1 MAKPQ
6 HSRAKARVPFRST
19 ALHASGTKLCV
30 LALAIGMAGSAHAQ
44 QSEAV
49 EEITITG
56 SRIQRVSGMETP
68 TPVTVVSLTNLA
80 DMNPRQLVE
89 SLSQLPQFL
98 NNQRPQNTGGLTTG
112 GSNLNLRGAG
122 SSRTLVLLNG
132 RRMPS
137 GNRYGV
143 VNVSAL
149 PQAAISNVEIV
160 TGGASA
166 AYGTDA
172 VAGVVNFVLNTE
184 FEGFTANV
192 QAGTTTR
199 RDGDNYGASATYGT
213 AIGDRGHLLLSAD
226 WYDQEIIHSLD
237 ALKSRPWFQQ
247 RAWVTNPT
255 PGGPTFITRNF
266 VRQTNMATGGII
278 NQPGS
283 ALDKLE
289 FVRSGGQIVTQPL
302 NFSGVGI
309 RNGGCNCFAE
319 NERDKSWGMDADN
332 AVQQAN
338 YRHSLFGY
346 YDFDVNENLTLFA
359 QGIYGFAG
367 VRGPWFNSVVLTGP
381 WQATIFAENPFLPPN
396 VRTTMAAEGRDRF
409 NMGYSG
415 LAPLDRASP
424 LGSYNV
430 EQNDEVYSGTVGFDY
445 NFSEGFLEGWNLN
458 TYAQYSESGQ
468 EMIFR
473 GGMIMG
479 RLPLALDV
487 VSHPTTGSP
496 VCRAALVNPGTF
508 GDCVPVNLFGGVES
522 VSPRAASY
530 LLDEKAVVASDSE
543 QTVAEAVLNGEV
555 HEGIGAGPVMMAVGA
570 SYRKDE
576 LRQWKHD
583 LRDEFVYL
591 NGVNT
596 GFRGLVPENVVVGGM
611 RGVRAGSVPPGFT
624 GNANLSNV
632 LFTGSY
638 QTPSTVLTGGF
649 AVKEAFGELEV
660 PLLADRP
667 LVENLDLNMAYRYA
681 EYTGSGGIDSWKYGL
696 SWRLT
701 EEFRVRATRSRDVR
715 AANIRERFDATA
727 GGANV
732 NDPVFNNAVIGTA
745 SRTGGNPLVEPEKA
759 DTVTVGFVWQPGG
772 ALEGLGLSFDWF
784 DIDVKDAL
792 GQLTFQNI
800 VTGCFNGAVDLC
812 QYVHRDP
819 TTRQITRIDSLF
831 INLSRQVLTGI
842 DIELNYQ
849 RDIDLFGGGESLGFR
864 IYASQVKENYNQLPR
879 AARDNIGLEQPEWRL
894 LPALTYSR
902 GPFRVFLQGRYFDSR
917 TLNRL
922 WREGVNIDDNSV
934 PSVTY
939 ADLNLSYEMELGEQT
954 YRLFANATNLF
965 DRAPPQTPG
974 NPGFV
979 GGTGGPSAALY
990 DTVGRTYTIGANVS
1004 F

>member
-1 MAKPQ
+1 MANKQPA
-6 HSRAKARVPFRST
+6 RAAARVPFRAAPLPS
-19 ALHASGTKLCV
+19 SGIKLCM
-30 LALAIGMAGSAHAQ
+30 LALAVSMASSALAQ
-44 QSEAV
+44 DEL
-49 EEITITG
+49 EEITVTG

-68 TPVTVVSLTNLA
+68 TPVTAIALSNLA

-89 SLSQLPQFL
+89 GLSQLPQFL
-98 NNQRPQNTGGLTTG
+98 NNQRPQTTGGLTTG

-192 QAGTTTR
+192 QAGTTSR

-213 AIGDRGHLLLSAD
+213 AIGDRSHLLLSAD
-226 WYDQEIIHSLD
+226 WFDQDIIPSLD
-237 ALKSRPWFQQ
+237 ALKSRPWFLQ
-247 RAWVTNPT
+247 RAWVPNPT

-266 VRQTNMATGGII
+266 VRQTNMAAGGII

-289 FVRSGGQIVTQPL
+289 FVRSGDRIVTQPL
-302 NFSGVGI
+302 KFSGVGI
-309 RNGGCNCFAE
+309 LNGGCNCFAE
-319 NERDKSWGMDADN
+319 AERDKSWGMDADN

-346 YDFDVNENLTLFA
+346 YDFDVNENLKLYA

-381 WQATIFAENPFLPPN
+381 WQATIFRENPFLPQN
-396 VRTTMAAEGRDRF
+396 VRDIMVAENRNTI

-415 LAPLDRASP
+415 LAPRDRDTP

-430 EQNDEVYSGTVGFDY
+430 EQNDEVYSGTLGFDY
-445 NFSEGFLEGWNLN
+445 DFADGFLEGWNLN
-458 TYAQYSESGQ
+458 AYAQYSESGQ

-487 VSHPTTGSP
+487 VTHPTTGSP

-508 GDCVPVNLFGGVES
+508 GNCVPVNLFGGVES
-522 VSPRAASY
+522 VSPQAASY
-530 LLDEKAVVASDSE
+530 LLDEKTVVASDSE
-543 QTVAEAVLNGEV
+543 QSVAEVVLNGEV
-555 HEGIGAGPVMMAVGA
+555 YEGIGAGPVMLAVGA

-596 GFRGLVPENVVVGGM
+596 GFRGLIPENLPNGM
-611 RGVRAGSVPPGFT
+611 PGVRAGSVPPGFT
-624 GNANLSNV
+624 GNASLSNV

-638 QTPSTVLTGGF
+638 QTPDTVLAGGF
-649 AVKEAFGELEV
+649 SVKEGFGELEV
-660 PLLADRP
+660 PLIADRP
-667 LVENLDLNMAYRYA
+667 LVEALDLNMAYRYA

-701 EEFRVRATRSRDVR
+701 DEFRVRATRSRDVR

-759 DTVTVGFVWQPGG
+759 DTVTIGFVWQPTGMLDG
-772 ALEGLGLSFDWF
+772 LALSADWF

-800 VTGCFNGAVDLC
+800 VNGCFQGAADLC

-819 TTRQITRIDSLF
+819 STRQITRVDSLF
-831 INLSRQVLTGI
+831 INLSQQVLTGI
-842 DIELNYQ
+842 DVELNYQ
-849 RDIDLFGGGESLGFR
+849 REVDLFGGGETLGFR
-864 IYASQVKENYNQLPR
+864 FYASQVRENYNQLPG
-879 AARDNIGLEQPEWRL
+879 APRDNIGLEQPEWRL

-902 GPFRVFLQGRYFDSR
+902 GPFRAFLQGRFFDSR

-939 ADLNLSYEMELGEQT
+939 ADLNLSYEMEVGEQT
-954 YRLFANATNLF
+954 YRLFLNATNLF

-979 GGTGGPSAALY
+979 GGTAGPNAGLY
-990 DTVGRTYTIGANVS
+990 DTVGRTYTIGANIA